1 MPAHRLWMKSG
12 ASGRAIDFQHP
23 AIHQNENDNSHR
35 LHREANER
43 RLQPQPQKWPQ
54 VHRLQRGFQFGKH
67 IRRNIG
73 GALNEPACLR
83 DNALR
88 HIEHSHDDIECI

>member
-12 ASGRAIDFQHP
+12 ASGRAINFQHP

-43 RLQPQPQKWPQ
+43 RLQ
-54 VHRLQRGFQFGKH
+54 
-67 IRRNIG
+67 
-73 GALNEPACLR
+73 
-83 DNALR
+83 
-88 HIEHSHDDIECI
+88 